1 MVGQFLL
8 EHFEGQLEIVEL
20 LEVTDGDAEGVDE
33 HGDKGVLQVQ
43 VLCNVVGE
51 PHDYVREGKDPNDA
65 QYERE
70 GVEVVVLLREW
81 TRDGDVLSVGQR
93 HEQDVLEDGLQA
105 SARFRALN
113 GERLLVD
120 GLIDQ
125 LVNDTLR
132 NALGLA
138 HDLLL
143 EEDLLPVDLVRLFI
157 ILQLL
162 AINSNGADLLL
173 LFKLSPLHIII
184 LLGFAGGSVQV
195 HILLAVVG
203 ALAELL

>member
-8 EHFEGQLEIVEL
+8 EDFEGQLEIVEL
-20 LEVTDGDAEGVDE
+20 LEVTDGDAERVDE
-33 HGDKGVLQVQ
+33 HGDEAVLQLQ
-43 VLCNVVGE
+43 VHSDVVGE
-51 PHDYVREGKDPNDA
+51 PDDHVREGKDPDDA
-65 QYERE
+65 QHERE
-70 GVEVVVLLREW
+70 GVEVVVLLRER

-93 HEQDVLEDGLQA
+93 HEHDVLDDGLQT
-105 SARFRALN
+105 SVRRGALD
-113 GERLLVD
+113 GEGLLVD

-143 EEDLLPVDLVRLFI
+143 EEDLLPVDLVLLFI
-157 ILQLL
+157 LIELL
-162 AINSNGADLLL
+162 AVNRALGFVLLL
-173 LFKLSPLHIII
+173 GVKRIVE
-184 LLGFAGGSVQV
+184 LLGFAGGPVDEVQ
-195 HILLAVVG
+195 ILLAVVG

>member
-8 EHFEGQLEIVEL
+8 EDSEGQLEIVEL
-20 LEVTDGDAEGVDE
+20 LEVTDRDAEGVDE
-33 HGDKGVLQVQ
+33 HGDEAVLQVQ
-43 VLCNVVGE
+43 VLSDVVGE
-51 PHDYVREGKDPNDA
+51 PHDYVREGKDPDDA
-65 QYERE
+65 QHERE
-70 GVEVVVLLREW
+70 GVEVVVLLRER

-93 HEQDVLEDGLQA
+93 HEHDVLEDGLQA
-105 SARFRALN
+105 SGRRGAHD
-113 GERLLVD
+113 GERLPVD

-143 EEDLLPVDLVRLFI
+143 EEDLLPVDLVLLFSLLVLI
-157 ILQLL
+157 ALKRALRVVLLLGVQLL
-162 AINSNGADLLL
+162 V
-173 LFKLSPLHIII
+173 K
-184 LLGFAGGSVQV
+184 LLGLAGGPVEVQ
-195 HILLAVVG
+195 ILLAVVG